1 MNPFRFEHNIDLIK
15 EQLQD
20 SVQSIQD
27 RLQNNIDFDFG
38 GIINSIIAG
47 TKESILKLG
56 SPSFQNRKARKIVS
70 SDDYNKNIRE
80 ICNDIKNSYIQ
91 ANSLLD
97 IIKTISTTIQ
107 YPMRH

>member
-38 GIINSIIAG
+38 GIIKSIITGVKRINSKAWL
-47 TKESILKLG
+47 TFLSKQKSKEDC
-56 SPSFQNRKARKIVS
+56 FF
-70 SDDYNKNIRE
+70 
-80 ICNDIKNSYIQ
+80 
-91 ANSLLD
+91 
-97 IIKTISTTIQ
+97 
-107 YPMRH
+107 